1 MAIFTTDEA
10 NASKIVRMESFKQDG
25 VHAYWVFGIE
35 CADGNYSDWTDL
47 TLPESATKAEIKTRI
62 LEYLTGVG
70 DYNGVTKLPKKPV
83 NTVDTITDKGIG
95 ETIG

>member
-25 VHAYWVFGIE
+25 IHVYWVFG
-35 CADGNYSDWTDL
+35 TDL
-47 TLPESATKAEIKTRI
+47 TLPESASKAEIKARI